1 MSHRKLQ
8 KEVDAIFKKIHE
20 GLDLFNYYFQRH
32 EASNNESQREK
43 LESDLKKE
51 IKKLQK
57 FRDQIKT
64 WQLNESMEATIA
76 PSKLQEHRKLVEE
89 AMECYKEV
97 EKNSKM
103 KSFSNQSIMLAALD
117 SGETEL
123 SEETVESID
132 YLQSIIDEL
141 NGQLEVLEEEYEK
154 LSAKKTR
161 KNNLH
166 AIEERKQELES
177 FINNDNFHIEHLE
190 SLIGYLKNGKIS
202 ADLVNTIQDYLNFYV
217 ESNQDP
223 DFIDDDT
230 LYDELIKE
238 AKQTSERA
246 DETSDSINDTSNI
259 NDNDTTVDTIPDIL
273 LSKKVSEP
281 NSRSSPS
288 PQPQP
293 QTNNNNN
300 HLPPIRS
307 SSSPSPSKSSPVGST
322 PKAKP
327 VSLQSNFVSSSNIP
341 ETPESLSPAIIKTL
355 KPAVAPPKPV
365 GALKWAAA
373 AAGNSTN
380 EPPASNNI
388 NNNNN
393 ISNSSNGTAV
403 SNGHLNGHIN
413 EKVVVPP
420 KIEEKKQQEQVVVP
434 EDTIIGSS
442 EPQTTDLAASS
453 LSQDKYI
460 RVLKNSSL
468 SQPELDLFSDT
479 SLTSL
484 PPGIQD
490 LIVSFT
496 ATRKIGSISKNDS
509 SKLLFIPKEY
519 NQFKTSLFKPYL
531 PKLIQ
536 LSANND
542 YNLSFAQS
550 IKPPVHLLK
559 LQSYWNSIRAQ
570 NQYDHFAMEIDLLS
584 SRNTPENANLIN
596 ELTMVFFFG
605 YYYGFT
611 PLENLIAE
619 DYLFRLGWRP
629 YGSKIAL
636 QDQNSGNNEN
646 SNHFNSVSHESKQ
659 NYYWFKCIKNIPV
672 PPVET
677 QENIEYGD
685 YQVFDLFSWEIYVKY
700 GFRFDVSLCQPEPST
715 TLIQ

>member
-32 EASNNESQREK
+32 EASNNDSQREK

-123 SEETVESID
+123 SEETLESIE
-132 YLQSIIDEL
+132 YLQGIIDEL

-154 LSAKKTR
+154 LSGKKAR

-177 FINNDNFHIEHLE
+177 FINTDNFHIEHLE

-202 ADLVNTIQDYLNFYV
+202 AELISTIQDYLNFYV

-238 AKQTSERA
+238 AKQRA
-246 DETSDSINDTSNI
+246 EEAANEDVSMS

-273 LSKKVSEP
+273 LSKKVSET

-288 PQPQP
+288 PKPNPTPPPAPPAPAPAPQ
-293 QTNNNNN
+293 
-300 HLPPIRS
+300 LS
-307 SSSPSPSKSSPVGST
+307 SKSTASPSPPKSSPAGST
-322 PKAKP
+322 PKIKP
-327 VSLQSNFVSSSNIP
+327 APLQNNVL

-355 KPAVAPPKPV
+355 KPAVAPTKPV

-373 AAGNSTN
+373 AAGNSAN
-380 EPPASNNI
+380 DSP
-388 NNNNN
+388 
-393 ISNSSNGTAV
+393 AV
-403 SNGHLNGHIN
+403 SNVHSSNNNGALSNGHSNGHIN
-413 EKVVVPP
+413 EKAPP
-420 KIEEKKQQEQVVVP
+420 KVETIPDSRP
-434 EDTIIGSS
+434 ELKS
-442 EPQTTDLAASS
+442 EPKDHHHQPQRIELTPT
-453 LSQDKYI
+453 QDKYVQ
-460 RVLKNSSL
+460 VLKNSAL
-468 SQPELDLFSDT
+468 SQPELELFSDT

-496 ATRKIGSISKNDS
+496 ATRKIGSISSKNGSKFGSSPSRNDT
-509 SKLLFIPKEY
+509 SKLLLIPKEY
-519 NQFKTSLFKPYL
+519 DQFKTSLFKPYL

-536 LSANND
+536 LSSND
-542 YNLSFAQS
+542 DISFVQA
-550 IKPPVHLLK
+550 IKPPLQLLK

-570 NQYDHFAMEIDLLS
+570 QQYDHFAVEIELLG
-584 SRNTPENANLIN
+584 SRNSPEKTNLIN
-596 ELTMVFFFG
+596 ELTMVFFYG

-611 PLENLIAE
+611 PVENLIAQT
-619 DYLFRLGWRP
+619 YLFRLGWRP

-636 QDQNSGNNEN
+636 QDQSSGD
-646 SNHFNSVSHESKQ
+646 NHFNSKSHESKQ
-659 NYYWFKCIKNIPV
+659 NYYWFKCIKNIPS
-672 PPVET
+672 PPTET
-677 QENIEYGD
+677 QEYVEYGD

-700 GFRFDVSLCQPEPST
+700 GFRFDVSLCQLEPST
-715 TLIQ
+715 TLIS